1 MEAQQPGFLSGIW
14 WCSQSGDHSKN
25 NLAKFGYILDR
36 KVERKKESL
45 YILGYLLELIIKI
58 WQFGF
63 FILRS
68 NKFGPFFPWIFFF
81 YTGQNHN
88 FSVQNSPIIELS
100 NWLHFASWQN
110 DFQISFII
118 GYPMCNFVV
127 QMCFC
132 SFLFGAGRGKKGL
145 QLATYLFMWCIN
157 LITCLRRLPTP
168 LPNVPTYLTRL
179 PINLLN

>member
-1 MEAQQPGFLSGIW
+1 MVPDKAYSTASSP
-14 WCSQSGDHSKN
+14 
-25 NLAKFGYILDR
+25 
-36 KVERKKESL
+36 
-45 YILGYLLELIIKI
+45 LGYLVIILNTTSSQELPNCQLPQCQII
-58 WQFGF
+58 
-63 FILRS
+63 
-68 NKFGPFFPWIFFF
+68 
-81 YTGQNHN
+81 
-88 FSVQNSPIIELS
+88 NSISPMLHCQLS

-157 LITCLRRLPTP
+157 LITCLHRLPTQ